1 MRASQAHA
9 LLDGRNYVI
18 PDDVQKMVIP
28 VLAHR
33 LILKPE
39 ARLKD
44 MTLKG
49 FLNLLSI
56 LYMFL

>member
-1 MRASQAHA
+1 MRASQAFA
-9 LLDGRNYVI
+9 MLDDRDYVI

-39 ARLKD
+39 ARQK
-44 MTLKG
+44 
-49 FLNLLSI
+49 
-56 LYMFL
+56 